1 MYRNLEFK
9 RSLPQFQRKLAED
22 AMKIKRSPNLFVLAD
37 KTTNIYSVK
46 PDRYNK
52 LLSENVSSTYKKVS
66 QTNVNVIN
74 REAKTIANKLEVAD
88 RIEVMAQTPA
98 YITLKDHKD
107 RFLQNPKCRLINPA
121 KSEIG
126 SISKIILDKINDKVR
141 KSRKLN
147 QWKNTS
153 EVINWFKNL
162 TEKPNSKFVK
172 FDIVEFYP
180 SITSELLS
188 KAMQFA
194 RLYVNISEDDTNII
208 MHCRKCVL
216 FGNNDVWCKK
226 QQESFDVTMGSFD
239 GAEICE
245 LVGLFLLSEL
255 EQKLTNATT
264 GLYRDDGLACLP
276 STSSPTA
283 DRARKDIEKIFQSH
297 NLRVTVEANL
307 VLTEFLDV
315 YLDLKNSTYYP
326 YRKPNNDPLYI
337 NVQSNHP
344 PSIIKGLPAMIS
356 QRISQNSSSEHLFN
370 KAWPDYEKALQAS
383 GFFAKSSYSE
393 TNTEKAKNRP
403 RKIIWFNPP
412 FNKNVKTNV
421 GKHFMHLLEKH
432 FPKHHKYAKLFN
444 KNNVKISYSCMPNMS
459 QVISRHNKTILSQNH
474 NPPTE
479 PPKMCNCRAGSICPL
494 SNQCLE
500 RCLVY
505 QATVKTSVATK
516 IYIGCTEATFKT
528 RYANHVKSFKHRSY
542 SKETELSKYIWKLI
556 DQNEQFEVAWKII
569 TKTSPYTSGTRKC
582 DLCITEKMHI
592 ASADPTTLLNTR
604 AEIVSKCRHRNKFL
618 LKNVK

>member
-1 MYRNLEFK
+1 
-9 RSLPQFQRKLAED
+9 
-22 AMKIKRSPNLFVLAD
+22 
-37 KTTNIYSVK
+37 
-46 PDRYNK
+46 
-52 LLSENVSSTYKKVS
+52 
-66 QTNVNVIN
+66 
-74 REAKTIANKLEVAD
+74 
-88 RIEVMAQTPA
+88 
-98 YITLKDHKD
+98 
-107 RFLQNPKCRLINPA
+107 
-121 KSEIG
+121 
-126 SISKIILDKINDKVR
+126 
-141 KSRKLN
+141 
-147 QWKNTS
+147 
-153 EVINWFKNL
+153 
-162 TEKPNSKFVK
+162 
-172 FDIVEFYP
+172 
-180 SITSELLS
+180 
-188 KAMQFA
+188 
-194 RLYVNISEDDTNII
+194 
-208 MHCRKCVL
+208 
-216 FGNNDVWCKK
+216 
-226 QQESFDVTMGSFD
+226 
-239 GAEICE
+239 
-245 LVGLFLLSEL
+245 
-255 EQKLTNATT
+255 
-264 GLYRDDGLACLP
+264 
-276 STSSPTA
+276 
-283 DRARKDIEKIFQSH
+283 
-297 NLRVTVEANL
+297 
-307 VLTEFLDV
+307 
-315 YLDLKNSTYYP
+315 
-326 YRKPNNDPLYI
+326 
-337 NVQSNHP
+337 
-344 PSIIKGLPAMIS
+344 MIS

-383 GFFAKSSYSE
+383 GFSTKSSYSK

-459 QVISRHNKTILSQNH
+459 QVISRHNKTILSQSH

-494 SNQCLE
+494 NNQCLE

-516 IYIGCTEATFKT
+516 IYIGCTEATFKM